1 MELLFESRVEVLRTS
16 GRLRFVQGRA
26 EVLPEPVLRPDAPAD
41 ATGANIYGSVL
52 RDGGVYRM
60 WYQAWPGDWDGRDVG
75 TVGYAESHDGLT
87 WHKPALGLVVD
98 GPTGNNLCDLGLH
111 SPAVF
116 IDPQRPGDRY
126 RATGFTEPGRPAAT
140 RGWPATA
147 ILPTQPTAC
156 TDLDGQARLARW
168 RRDHERHHLARG
180 EALVASSTQR
190 AGGRPRRAV
199 WNATLRSGAGPAAL
213 PSPPAAALVP
223 DALDDIGA
231 AARGHHGGDYYG
243 MGMMPACRATV
254 GFLWH
259 FRHDLPLTPGRD
271 TGIYGVVDVSLVY
284 QPGPGEAWLHV
295 HGRPDFLTHG
305 EPAWAAG
312 GIYTSANVV
321 EAGDEQRLYLGGA
334 RQSHG
339 WYLDADWSRNPG
351 RLAAMRGAGV
361 MAIGLARWRRDRLF
375 GFRADP
381 EGTLDLDLGLS
392 SGPVRLNY
400 AAEARSAGGTPRH
413 EGHGLADAV
422 PLTGDALEGEVAG
435 RRSCCPI
442 TGDEQLTVRLHIDE
456 TVYAYDVRPE
466 RRYRRLTASPSSP
479 TMAPRLRPPAY
490 RRHTD
495 GRPQGQAH
503 LTDTTSPG
511 SSAPSTA

>member
-26 EVLPEPVLRPDAPAD
+26 EVLPEPVLRPDTPAD

-75 TVGYAESHDGLT
+75 TVGYAESDDGLT

-116 IDPQRPGDRY
+116 IDPTAPPEARY
-126 RATGFTEPGRPAAT
+126 RATGFTGPGRSGGHEGLA
-140 RGWPATA
+140 RDGYYTA
-147 ILPTQPTAC
+147 HSADGLHWI
-156 TDLDGQARLARW
+156 LDGQAPAW
-168 RRDHERHHLARG
+168 PGGDVITSVYHLARG
-180 EALVASSTQR
+180 EALVALKYTQR

-231 AARGHHGGDYYG
+231 AARSHHGGDYYG

-271 TGIYGVVDVSLVY
+271 HGVYGVVDVGLVY

-321 EAGDEQRLYLGGA
+321 QAGDEQRLYLGGA
-334 RQSHG
+334 RLSHG

-381 EGTLDLDLGLS
+381 EGTLDLDLGPIEQPS
-392 SGPVRLNY
+392 SLRLNY
-400 AAEARSAGGTPRH
+400 AADARGSVRAELLGR
-413 EGHGLADAV
+413 EGYGLVDAV
-422 PLTGDALEGEVAG
+422 PLTGDALEGEAAWHG
-435 RRSCCPI
+435 GHMLPI

-456 TVYAYDVRPE
+456 ATVYAYDVRP
-466 RRYRRLTASPSSP
+466 LS
-479 TMAPRLRPPAY
+479 
-490 RRHTD
+490 
-495 GRPQGQAH
+495 GGI
-503 LTDTTSPG
+503 G
-511 SSAPSTA
+511 G